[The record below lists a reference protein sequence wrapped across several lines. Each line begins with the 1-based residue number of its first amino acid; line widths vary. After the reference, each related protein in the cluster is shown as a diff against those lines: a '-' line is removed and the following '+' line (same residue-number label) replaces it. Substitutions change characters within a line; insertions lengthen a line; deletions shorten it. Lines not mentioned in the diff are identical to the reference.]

1 MYFILNYSVFLKKL
15 LNFHRL
21 SHKNRKHYLKH
32 LKRKRKPRFLRVLYQ
47 LRSLLLWLVIGSC
60 LIPIISTGYINLATN
75 SDRHLSSAQV
85 PHEDVAIVFG
95 AGLSAD
101 GTPSPMLADRV
112 ESAVELYQHGRIQKL
127 LMTGDNSMISYNE
140 VVAMKKFAHDLG
152 VPTQDITLDYAG
164 FSTYESCYRAHQ
176 VFDVHRAVVITQNY
190 HLPRAVYTCRQLGV
204 NAVGLGTPDREI
216 YGLRGMIPYLL
227 REMLANV
234 KALSEIYLTRPH
246 PTFL

>member
-1 MYFILNYSVFLKKL
+1 MMLPKNSHLRRRKKNVVAKL
-15 LNFHRL
+15 FSRL
-21 SHKNRKHYLKH
+21 RAM
-32 LKRKRKPRFLRVLYQ
+32 
-47 LRSLLLWLVIGSC
+47 LLWSIIVTVA
-60 LIPIISTGYINLATN
+60 IPIIATGYINLITIG
-75 SDRHLSSAQV
+75 DRYRASAQI

-101 GTPSPMLADRV
+101 GNPSPMLADRV
-112 ESAVELYQHGRIQKL
+112 ESAVKLYQQGRIHKL
-127 LMTGDNSMISYNE
+127 LMTGDNSTISYNE
-140 VVAMKKFAHDLG
+140 VVAMKRYAHNLG
-152 VPTQDITLDYAG
+152 VPTRDITLDYAG
-164 FSTYESCYRAHQ
+164 FSTYESCYRAHR

-204 NAVGLGTPDREI
+204 NAVGLGTADREI

-234 KALSEIYLTRPH
+234 KALSDIYLTRPH

>member
-1 MYFILNYSVFLKKL
+1 MFDFCGKLITLISGYISSITGKKDVF
-15 LNFHRL
+15 FRVFYRL
-21 SHKNRKHYLKH
+21 RLM
-32 LKRKRKPRFLRVLYQ
+32 
-47 LRSLLLWLVIGSC
+47 LLWLVIGTF
-60 LIPIISTGYINLATN
+60 LIPIISTGYINLVTIG
-75 SDRHLSSAQV
+75 DRYRESAQI

-112 ESAVELYQHGRIQKL
+112 ESGVKLYQSGRIRKL
-127 LMTGDNSMISYNE
+127 LMTGDNSRISYNE
-140 VVAMKKFAHDLG
+140 VVAMKRFAHDLG
-152 VPTQDITLDYAG
+152 VPIRDITLDYAG
-164 FSTYESCYRAHQ
+164 FSTYESCYRAHK

-190 HLPRAVYTCRQLGV
+190 HLPRAVYTCRRLGV

-234 KALSEIYLTRPH
+234 KALSEIHLTRPH
-246 PTFL
+246 PTFF